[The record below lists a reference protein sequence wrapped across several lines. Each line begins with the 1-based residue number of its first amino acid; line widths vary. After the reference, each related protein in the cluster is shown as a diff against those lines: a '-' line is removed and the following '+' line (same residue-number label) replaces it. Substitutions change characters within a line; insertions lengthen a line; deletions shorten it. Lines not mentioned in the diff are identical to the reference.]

1 MDVDRAIK
9 LAQELRSLI
18 LQGFKADKEDE
29 AYEKSDKSISD
40 FFKESNG
47 TDVSTTDL
55 LALIDNLIYSLM
67 SYTPD
72 EENGWAD
79 EEEYEERTQ
88 MKLKEVVP
96 PSVFPL

>member
-1 MDVDRAIK
+1 MDIDLALK
-9 LAQELRSLI
+9 LAQELRGII
-18 LQGFKADKEDE
+18 LKGFQADQDKE

-47 TDVSTTDL
+47 TDMSTTDL

>member
-1 MDVDRAIK
+1 MDVDKAIK
-9 LAQELRSLI
+9 LAQELRKII
-18 LQGFKADKEDE
+18 LHGFQEELGQE

-55 LALIDNLIYSLM
+55 LSLIDSLIYSLM

>member
-1 MDVDRAIK
+1 MNK
-9 LAQELRSLI
+9 
-18 LQGFKADKEDE
+18 
-29 AYEKSDKSISD
+29 KSDKSISD

-47 TDVSTTDL
+47 IDVSTTDL
-55 LALIDNLIYSLM
+55 LSQIDSLIYRLM

-72 EENGWAD
+72 EENGWHP

>member
-1 MDVDRAIK
+1 MDVDKAIK

-67 SYTPD
+67 SYTP
-72 EENGWAD
+72 
-79 EEEYEERTQ
+79 ER
-88 MKLKEVVP
+88 P
-96 PSVFPL
+96 PTIGPLRVRVSRSFPLR

>member
-1 MDVDRAIK
+1 MDVDKAIK

-18 LQGFKADKEDE
+18 LQGFKADKEEE

-55 LALIDNLIYSLM
+55 LGQIDAIIYSLM

-72 EENGWAD
+72 DDDGWREED
-79 EEEYEERTQ
+79 DFEERKQ
-88 MKLKEVVP
+88 MKLKEIMK
-96 PSVFPL
+96 

>member
-1 MDVDRAIK
+1 MDIDKAIK
-9 LAQELRSLI
+9 LAQELRKII
-18 LQGFKADKEDE
+18 LHGFQEELGQE

-55 LALIDNLIYSLM
+55 LGQIDAIIYSLM

-72 EENGWAD
+72 DDDGWREED
-79 EEEYEERTQ
+79 DFEERKQ
-88 MKLKEVVP
+88 MKLKEIMK
-96 PSVFPL
+96 

>member
-1 MDVDRAIK
+1 M
-9 LAQELRSLI
+9 
-18 LQGFKADKEDE
+18 
-29 AYEKSDKSISD
+29 
-40 FFKESNG
+40 
-47 TDVSTTDL
+47 STTDL

-72 EENGWAD
+72 EENDWAD

>member
-1 MDVDRAIK
+1 MDVDKAIK

-72 EENGWAD
+72 ALIDGLT
-79 EEEYEERTQ
+79 RIR
-88 MKLKEVVP
+88 MKNEPK
-96 PSVFPL
+96 

>member
-18 LQGFKADKEDE
+18 LQGFKADKKDE

-47 TDVSTTDL
+47 TDVSTTDIL
-55 LALIDNLIYSLM
+55 SQIDAIIYSLM
-67 SYTPD
+67 SYVPD
-72 EENGWAD
+72 EDDGWREAD
-79 EEEYEERTQ
+79 DFESKEM
-88 MKLKEVVP
+88 MKLKEIMK
-96 PSVFPL
+96 

>member
-1 MDVDRAIK
+1 MDIDLALK
-9 LAQELRSLI
+9 LAQELRGII
-18 LQGFKADKEDE
+18 LKGFQDDQDKE

-72 EENGWAD
+72 EVDGWAD
-79 EEEYEERTQ
+79 EDSYEERTQ

>member
-1 MDVDRAIK
+1 MSIPPW
-9 LAQELRSLI
+9 LLRNTHIQSGATI
-18 LQGFKADKEDE
+18 GGHAN
-29 AYEKSDKSISD
+29 

-47 TDVSTTDL
+47 TDMSTTDL

-72 EENGWAD
+72 EVDGWAD

-96 PSVFPL
+96 TSVFPL